1 MSKISAHRYLRQ
13 SSTADSR
20 LLLRVKNG
28 MIGDSRTASWDINQ
42 YKILKKNGN
51 INCNLQVNWKR
62 LVHADGGNEAPD
74 YGVKG
79 DCKCK
84 LAKVREFASMYTLA
98 SEKQENPAQTPNFR
112 VLVER
117 KSSAETG
124 LAQELCSKGKLC
136 QKSHLYEMLLGKE

>member
-79 DCKCK
+79 ECKCK
-84 LAKVREFASMYTLA
+84 CGNLLACIPWPQRNK
-98 SEKQENPAQTPNFR
+98 
-112 VLVER
+112 
-117 KSSAETG
+117 
-124 LAQELCSKGKLC
+124 
-136 QKSHLYEMLLGKE
+136 